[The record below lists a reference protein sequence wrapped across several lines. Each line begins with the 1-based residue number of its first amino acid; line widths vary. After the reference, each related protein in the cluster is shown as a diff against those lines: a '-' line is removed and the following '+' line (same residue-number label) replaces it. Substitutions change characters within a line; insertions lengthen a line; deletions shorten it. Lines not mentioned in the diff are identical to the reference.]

1 MILFLRRNMM
11 VKINNNRQVDY
22 MIKGISKNELR
33 IEAKA
38 KLKLLYINIFISM
51 LYNLFN
57 FLSLISYL

>member
-1 MILFLRRNMM
+1 MM